1 MAKYKLPAPP
11 RGAGSKP
18 PRMAEFSWRTAAA
31 CNGDHCVRVASAG
44 DQIVIG
50 DSKNP
55 RGPVLTYSRDEWNA
69 FVDGIVKGDFSGL

>member
-1 MAKYKLPAPP
+1 MAKYRLPVPP
-11 RGAGSKP
+11 KRARSKP
-18 PRMAEFSWRTAAA
+18 PTMEEFSWRTALA
-31 CNGDHCVRVASAG
+31 CNGGQCVRVASAG

-69 FVDGIVKGDFSGL
+69 FVHGIIQGDFNGL